1 MRETEQE
8 KLWKSDFGTA
18 YLFRNFY
25 PPSLLDHRYTQNWG
39 TSRSSMNDEFIPKD
53 VNKILEVGCGDG
65 NQLFLLQKSGY
76 ENLYGLE
83 LYPRAIEEAYYLY
96 RKLNIIQGTV
106 FDIPF
111 KDGYFDYVFTSGL
124 LIHIHPKDLSR
135 AMKEVYRV
143 SNKYIAGFEYFNEKQ
158 EEIEYRGHKNICWKN
173 DFAILYTKQFPKLRL
188 LKERKYKYTKNENR
202 DTMFL
207 LEKDA

>member
-25 PPSLLDHRYTQNWG
+25 PPPLLDRRYTQNWG

-83 LYPRAIEEAYYLY
+83 LYPRAIEEAY
-96 RKLNIIQGTV
+96 
-106 FDIPF
+106 
-111 KDGYFDYVFTSGL
+111 
-124 LIHIHPKDLSR
+124 
-135 AMKEVYRV
+135 
-143 SNKYIAGFEYFNEKQ
+143 
-158 EEIEYRGHKNICWKN
+158 
-173 DFAILYTKQFPKLRL
+173 
-188 LKERKYKYTKNENR
+188 LKPT
-202 DTMFL
+202 
-207 LEKDA
+207 